1 MTSSLLRAPFRAG
14 HYDFD
19 TDCPTQPQANAP
31 WDRPVTVSLVSAT
44 ATHETTATVLADH
57 DTFLDIEDVAARYGI
72 GRTKAYEL
80 LRSEGFP
87 GTVVPGMVRIPL
99 VALRRWETARSL
111 AGTVAEEAPALVL
124 APPVATPA
132 GRPRKAAA

>member
-1 MTSSLLRAPFRAG
+1 MA
-14 HYDFD
+14 DD
-19 TDCPTQPQANAP
+19 
-31 WDRPVTVSLVSAT
+31 DR
-44 ATHETTATVLADH
+44 
-57 DTFLDIEDVAARYGI
+57 FLDVEELMSRYGI

-124 APPVATPA
+124 APPVAGTA